1 MAARIKKLSFMSL
14 IISFL
19 FTTTTLRA
27 QDRDAVV
34 LFIRQFSGNTTVAWP
49 FDARLLQAQT
59 STEPAMNHVTPGAPA
74 QGLEVNPSQR
84 EMGRKPR
91 LAESEWDLQALR
103 SLSSRSVSKESA
115 DVSNAKKI
123 ALRCAQ
129 ETEKSS
135 GYISELAIRD
145 RTRKELSSTD
155 YVSLMWRIDFIKP
168 DQYHVTQKAW
178 SGRPDYVYDEWVTL
192 GAEHHDNVGL
202 WVKSPQGSSRTE
214 LNPSF
219 RADKYLSILRTEEPK
234 SAGIY
239 DHAGRR
245 YYLLEYES
253 SNLGD
258 FTRFSRSLKGPAH
271 IHIWIDLDTGLLAKG
286 ELAGWNTEPAGK
298 QTPFELDQAFA
309 GYGLDIQ
316 IKVPQVQATRIQNIA
331 PDEMWKRVTQCV
343 LPTYPSAAYLTHITG
358 IVDLGLG
365 VSPSGDVSNVRV
377 LRTDQPFL
385 AQSALDAI
393 RQWKFHPNVVQG
405 EVTWSRIRALARFNA
420 DGSTAIDLAQAILP
434 DNFGDPGIPARTGT
448 RSAFLAEV
456 AVPRPES
463 ARACNSTE
471 HKSGAPANVQ
481 LGRLARQA
489 YDISD
494 DQASRLEENLNHDP
508 NDLAA
513 RALLLEYY
521 FAASRRLSPEVL
533 HEARLRHIAWLVQ
546 NHPES
551 ELAGMSEATIDPAG
565 GPLADYAGYEKV
577 KALWLEQVKA
587 HDDTVM
593 VLANAA
599 WFFKLPD
606 KPTAARLL
614 MRLHTIDPGNQNWSS
629 GLGMVYAGAIV
640 GLTGMNQNRFPT
652 AADPEEARGASAQQ
666 AREEL
671 SRSEDAQLVGT
682 AGHYLSFWGGILN
695 SVGKAPSDYADL
707 AEKCFA
713 RAEALDPGNLEWP
726 RELADV
732 YELRAMKAKSP
743 EERTSML
750 EKRLGNLEKALSR
763 VSNRGALADFS
774 DLANAAY
781 EAGEFGKAENYA
793 RKALELASQNRS
805 DSYYGPALNRC
816 NSVLGRVALHAGEVE
831 KAKSFLLAAEQIPRE
846 AKFNYFP
853 DMHLAKELLEHGER
867 QTVLDYLELCKRF
880 WSSSG
885 NPLDGWIQTIKSGGT
900 PDWR

>member
-1 MAARIKKLSFMSL
+1 
-14 IISFL
+14 
-19 FTTTTLRA
+19 
-27 QDRDAVV
+27 
-34 LFIRQFSGNTTVAWP
+34 
-49 FDARLLQAQT
+49 
-59 STEPAMNHVTPGAPA
+59 
-74 QGLEVNPSQR
+74 
-84 EMGRKPR
+84 
-91 LAESEWDLQALR
+91 
-103 SLSSRSVSKESA
+103 
-115 DVSNAKKI
+115 
-123 ALRCAQ
+123 
-129 ETEKSS
+129 
-135 GYISELAIRD
+135 
-145 RTRKELSSTD
+145 
-155 YVSLMWRIDFIKP
+155 MWRIDFIKP
-168 DQYHVTQKAW
+168 DQYHVTQRAW
-178 SGRPDYVYDEWVTL
+178 SGRPDYVYDEWVAL
-192 GAEHHDNVGL
+192 GAEHYDNVGL

-239 DHAGRR
+239 NYVGRR

-286 ELAGWNTEPAGK
+286 ELAGWNTEPVGK
-298 QTPFELDQAFA
+298 QTPFELEQAFA

-316 IKVPQVQATRIQNIA
+316 IKAPQVQGTRIQNIA

-393 RQWKFHPNVVQG
+393 RQWKFHPNVVLG

-494 DQASRLEENLNHDP
+494 DQASRLEENLSHDP

-513 RALLLEYY
+513 RALLLGYY
-521 FAASRRLSPEVL
+521 FGASRRLSPEVL
-533 HEARLRHIAWLVQ
+533 HEARLRHIVW
-546 NHPES
+546 
-551 ELAGMSEATIDPAG
+551 
-565 GPLADYAGYEKV
+565 
-577 KALWLEQVKA
+577 
-587 HDDTVM
+587 
-593 VLANAA
+593 LANAA
-599 WFFKLPD
+599 RFFKLPD
-606 KPTAARLL
+606 KATATRLL

-671 SRSEDAQLVGT
+671 SRSQDAQLVAT

-713 RAEALDPGNLEWP
+713 RAAI
-726 RELADV
+726 
-732 YELRAMKAKSP
+732 RATWS
-743 EERTSML
+743 
-750 EKRLGNLEKALSR
+750 G
-763 VSNRGALADFS
+763 
-774 DLANAAY
+774 
-781 EAGEFGKAENYA
+781 
-793 RKALELASQNRS
+793 
-805 DSYYGPALNRC
+805 
-816 NSVLGRVALHAGEVE
+816 
-831 KAKSFLLAAEQIPRE
+831 
-846 AKFNYFP
+846 
-853 DMHLAKELLEHGER
+853 HG
-867 QTVLDYLELCKRF
+867 
-880 WSSSG
+880 S
-885 NPLDGWIQTIKSGGT
+885 
-900 PDWR
+900 